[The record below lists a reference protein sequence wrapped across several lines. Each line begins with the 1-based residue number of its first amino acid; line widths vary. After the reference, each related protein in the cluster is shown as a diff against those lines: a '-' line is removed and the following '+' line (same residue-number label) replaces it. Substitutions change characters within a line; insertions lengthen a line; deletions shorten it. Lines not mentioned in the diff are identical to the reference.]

1 MRLRSVSRVY
11 LLAAVIALAIFDM
24 LPRPIAQAQI
34 PEAPGTFT
42 NSGGGARIPQGPV
55 DLGRRGKGP
64 VSTGDPT
71 PSARDTIDELEKA
84 RARASGTPVPMPTS
98 PALSRPQ

>member
-1 MRLRSVSRVY
+1 MRLRTGSRLY
-11 LLAAVIALAIFDM
+11 LLAAFIALAMLDM
-24 LPRPIAQAQI
+24 LPRRTALAQI

-55 DLGRRGKGP
+55 DLGRRRQGP

-84 RARASGTPVPMPTS
+84 RARASGTPVPSPTS